1 MKVKAKDWAFGA
13 VAILLTLLLILLVKR
28 DISGSSSDSQQT
40 MIPSAPLNVLEL
52 EASIAFK
59 DLVKTNVLSEKFPDS
74 YYKNTTNQV
83 DLSHGLSETGLPVF
97 WELELGIFN
106 SEEEAQKL
114 AKDLRSGGFK
124 VFVEEISVNDT
135 NYSRVLLGP
144 KLKKQRILIDKE
156 SIEKRYNIDPKVLQY
171 VHSK

>member
-1 MKVKAKDWAFGA
+1 MKVKVKDWAFGA
-13 VAILLTLLLILLVKR
+13 VAVLLTILLILLVKR

-52 EASIAFK
+52 KASSAFK
-59 DLVKTNVLSEKFPDS
+59 GLVKTNVLSEKFPDS

-83 DLSHGLSETGLPVF
+83 NLSHGLSATRLPLL
-97 WELELGIFN
+97 WQLELGIFN
-106 SEEEAQKL
+106 SEDEAQKL
-114 AKDLRSGGFK
+114 AKNIRSGGFK
-124 VFVEEISVNDT
+124 VFVEEISINDT

>member
-1 MKVKAKDWAFGA
+1 MKVKVKDWAFAA
-13 VAILLTLLLILLVKR
+13 VAILLTILLILLVKR
-28 DISGSSSDSQQT
+28 DISGSSGDSQQT

-52 EASIAFK
+52 KVGSSFNH
-59 DLVKTNVLSEKFPDS
+59 LVKTNVLSKKFPDS

-83 DLSHGLSETGLPVF
+83 DLSYGLGETGLPIF
-97 WELELGIFN
+97 WQLELGVFN
-106 SEEEAQKL
+106 SKDEAQKL
-114 AKDLRSGGFK
+114 AKNIRSGGFK
-124 VFVEEISVNDT
+124 VFVEEISINDT

>member
-1 MKVKAKDWAFGA
+1 VKVKAKDWAFGA

-52 EASIAFK
+52 EASSAFK

-114 AKDLRSGGFK
+114 AKDIRSGGFK

-144 KLKKQRILIDKE
+144 KLKKQRMLIDKE

>member
-13 VAILLTLLLILLVKR
+13 VAILLTLLLILLIKR

-40 MIPSAPLNVLEL
+40 MIPSAPLNILEL
-52 EASIAFK
+52 EASSAFK

-114 AKDLRSGGFK
+114 AKDIRSGGFK

-156 SIEKRYNIDPKVLQY
+156 SIEKRYNIDPRVLQY

>member
-13 VAILLTLLLILLVKR
+13 VAILLTLLLILLIKR

-52 EASIAFK
+52 EASSAFK

-114 AKDLRSGGFK
+114 AKDIRSGGFK
-124 VFVEEISVNDT
+124 VFVEEISINDT

>member
-40 MIPSAPLNVLEL
+40 MIPSAPINVLEL
-52 EASIAFK
+52 EARSAFK
-59 DLVKTNVLSEKFPDS
+59 GLVKTNVLSEKFPDS

-114 AKDLRSGGFK
+114 AKEIRSGGFK
-124 VFVEEISVNDT
+124 VFVEEISINDT
-135 NYSRVLLGP
+135 NYLRVLLGP

>member
-52 EASIAFK
+52 EGSSAFK

-114 AKDLRSGGFK
+114 AKDIRSGGFK

>member
-40 MIPSAPLNVLEL
+40 MIPSAPLNVLEW
-52 EASIAFK
+52 EASSAFK
-59 DLVKTNVLSEKFPDS
+59 GLKKTNVLSEKFPDS
-74 YYKNTTNQV
+74 YYKNTTNQG

-97 WELELGIFN
+97 WQLELGIFN
-106 SEEEAQKL
+106 SEDEAQKL
-114 AKDLRSGGFK
+114 AKNIRSGGFK
-124 VFVEEISVNDT
+124 VFVEEISINNT

>member
-1 MKVKAKDWAFGA
+1 MKVKAKYWAFGA

-28 DISGSSSDSQQT
+28 DISGSSSDSQQS
-40 MIPSAPLNVLEL
+40 MIPSAPLNVLQL
-52 EASIAFK
+52 EASSAFK

-114 AKDLRSGGFK
+114 AKDIRSGGFK

>member
-52 EASIAFK
+52 EASSTFK
-59 DLVKTNVLSEKFPDS
+59 GLVTTNVLSEKFPDS

-83 DLSHGLSETGLPVF
+83 DLSYGLSETGLPVF
-97 WELELGIFN
+97 WQLELGIFN
-106 SEEEAQKL
+106 SEDEAQKL
-114 AKDLRSGGFK
+114 AKNIRSGGFK
-124 VFVEEISVNDT
+124 VFVEEISINDT

-156 SIEKRYNIDPKVLQY
+156 SIEKRYDIDPKVLQY

>member
-1 MKVKAKDWAFGA
+1 MKGKAKDWAFGA

-52 EASIAFK
+52 EASGAFK
-59 DLVKTNVLSEKFPDS
+59 GLVKTNVHSEKFPDS

-97 WELELGIFN
+97 WQLELGIFN
-106 SEEEAQKL
+106 SEDEAQKL
-114 AKDLRSGGFK
+114 AKNAFPP
-124 VFVEEISVNDT
+124 NAT
-135 NYSRVLLGP
+135 
-144 KLKKQRILIDKE
+144 
-156 SIEKRYNIDPKVLQY
+156 SIFEQLF
-171 VHSK
+171 SALFFSS

>member
-52 EASIAFK
+52 EVGSSFN

-114 AKDLRSGGFK
+114 AKDIRSGGFK

-144 KLKKQRILIDKE
+144 KLKKQRMLIDKE

>member
-1 MKVKAKDWAFGA
+1 MKVKAKDCAFGA

-52 EASIAFK
+52 EASSAFK

-114 AKDLRSGGFK
+114 AKEIRSGGFK
-124 VFVEEISVNDT
+124 VFVEEISINDT

-144 KLKKQRILIDKE
+144 KLKKQRMLIDKE

>member
-28 DISGSSSDSQQT
+28 DISGSSSDSQQS
-40 MIPSAPLNVLEL
+40 MIPSAPLNVLQL
-52 EASIAFK
+52 EASSAFK

-114 AKDLRSGGFK
+114 AKDIRSGGFK

-144 KLKKQRILIDKE
+144 KLKKQRMLIDKE

>member
-13 VAILLTLLLILLVKR
+13 VAILLTLLLILLIKR

-40 MIPSAPLNVLEL
+40 MIPSAPLNILEL
-52 EASIAFK
+52 EASSAFK

-114 AKDLRSGGFK
+114 AKDIRSGGFK

>member
-13 VAILLTLLLILLVKR
+13 VAILLTLLLILLIKR

-52 EASIAFK
+52 EASSAFK

-114 AKDLRSGGFK
+114 AKDIRSGGFK

>member
-40 MIPSAPLNVLEL
+40 MIPSAPLNILEL
-52 EASIAFK
+52 EASSAFK

-114 AKDLRSGGFK
+114 AKDIRSGGFK

-156 SIEKRYNIDPKVLQY
+156 SIKKRYNVDPKVLQY
-171 VHSK
+171 VHTK

>member
-40 MIPSAPLNVLEL
+40 MIPSAPLNILEL
-52 EASIAFK
+52 EASSAFK

-74 YYKNTTNQV
+74 YYKNRTNQV

-97 WELELGIFN
+97 WQLELGVFN
-106 SEEEAQKL
+106 SEDEAQKL
-114 AKDLRSGGFK
+114 AKNIRSGGFK
-124 VFVEEISVNDT
+124 VFVEEISINDT

>member
-40 MIPSAPLNVLEL
+40 IIPSAPLNILEL
-52 EASIAFK
+52 EASSAFK

-114 AKDLRSGGFK
+114 AKDIRSGGFK

>member
-28 DISGSSSDSQQT
+28 DISGSSSDSQHT
-40 MIPSAPLNVLEL
+40 MIPSAPLNILEL
-52 EASIAFK
+52 EASSAFK

-114 AKDLRSGGFK
+114 AKDIRSGGFK

>member
-40 MIPSAPLNVLEL
+40 MIPSAPLNILEL
-52 EASIAFK
+52 EASSAFK

-114 AKDLRSGGFK
+114 AKDIRSGGFK

-156 SIEKRYNIDPKVLQY
+156 SIEKQYNIDPKVLQY
-171 VHSK
+171 VHTK

>member
-1 MKVKAKDWAFGA
+1 MKVKAKDWVFGS

-28 DISGSSSDSQQT
+28 DISGSSSESKQT

-52 EASIAFK
+52 GASSAFK
-59 DLVKTNVLSEKFPDS
+59 DLVKTNVPSEKFPDS

-97 WELELGIFN
+97 WQLELGIFN
-106 SEEEAQKL
+106 SEDEAQKL
-114 AKDLRSGGFK
+114 AKNIRSGGFK
-124 VFVEEISVNDT
+124 VFVEEISINDT

>member
-28 DISGSSSDSQQT
+28 DISGSSSDSQQS
-40 MIPSAPLNVLEL
+40 MIPSAPLNVLQL
-52 EASIAFK
+52 EASSAFK

-114 AKDLRSGGFK
+114 AKDIRSGGFK

-156 SIEKRYNIDPKVLQY
+156 SIEKRYNIDPTVLQY

>member
-52 EASIAFK
+52 EASSAFK
-59 DLVKTNVLSEKFPDS
+59 GLVKTNVLSEKFPDS

-114 AKDLRSGGFK
+114 AKEIRSGGFK

>member
-28 DISGSSSDSQQT
+28 DISGSSSDSQQS
-40 MIPSAPLNVLEL
+40 MIPSAPLNVLQL
-52 EASIAFK
+52 EASSAFK

-114 AKDLRSGGFK
+114 AKDIRSGGFK

-156 SIEKRYNIDPKVLQY
+156 SIEKRYNVDPKVLQY
-171 VHSK
+171 VHTK

>member
-52 EASIAFK
+52 EASSAFK

-114 AKDLRSGGFK
+114 AKDIRSGGFK
-124 VFVEEISVNDT
+124 VFVEEISVNDK

>member
-1 MKVKAKDWAFGA
+1 MKVKAKDWAFGG

-40 MIPSAPLNVLEL
+40 MIPSAPLNILEL
-52 EASIAFK
+52 EASSAFK

-114 AKDLRSGGFK
+114 AKDIRSGGFK

>member
-40 MIPSAPLNVLEL
+40 MIPSAPLNILEL
-52 EASIAFK
+52 EASSAFK
-59 DLVKTNVLSEKFPDS
+59 DLAKTNVLSEKFPDS

-97 WELELGIFN
+97 WELELGIFK
-106 SEEEAQKL
+106 SGEEAQKL
-114 AKDLRSGGFK
+114 AKEIRSGGFK

>member
-28 DISGSSSDSQQT
+28 DISVSSSDSQQT

-52 EASIAFK
+52 EASSAFK

-114 AKDLRSGGFK
+114 AKDIRSGGFK

>member
-1 MKVKAKDWAFGA
+1 M
-13 VAILLTLLLILLVKR
+13 
-28 DISGSSSDSQQT
+28 
-40 MIPSAPLNVLEL
+40 
-52 EASIAFK
+52 
-59 DLVKTNVLSEKFPDS
+59 LSEKFPDS

-114 AKDLRSGGFK
+114 AKDIRSGGFK

>member
-28 DISGSSSDSQQT
+28 DISGSSSDSQQS
-40 MIPSAPLNVLEL
+40 MIPSAPLNVLQL
-52 EASIAFK
+52 EASSAFK

-114 AKDLRSGGFK
+114 AKDIRSGGFK

>member
-52 EASIAFK
+52 EASSAFK
-59 DLVKTNVLSEKFPDS
+59 GLVKTNVLSEKFPDS

-97 WELELGIFN
+97 WQLELGIFN

-114 AKDLRSGGFK
+114 AKDIRSGGFK

>member
-52 EASIAFK
+52 EASSAFK

-74 YYKNTTNQV
+74 YHKNTTNQV

-114 AKDLRSGGFK
+114 AKDIRSGGFK

>member
-1 MKVKAKDWAFGA
+1 MKVKVKDWAFGA

-28 DISGSSSDSQQT
+28 DISGSSIDSQQT

-52 EASIAFK
+52 EASSAFK
-59 DLVKTNVLSEKFPDS
+59 GLVKTNVLSKKFPDS

-83 DLSHGLSETGLPVF
+83 DLSYGLGETGLPIF
-97 WELELGIFN
+97 WQLELGVFN
-106 SEEEAQKL
+106 SKDEAQKL
-114 AKDLRSGGFK
+114 AKNIRSGGFK
-124 VFVEEISVNDT
+124 VFVEEISINDT

>member
-1 MKVKAKDWAFGA
+1 M
-13 VAILLTLLLILLVKR
+13 
-28 DISGSSSDSQQT
+28 
-40 MIPSAPLNVLEL
+40 
-52 EASIAFK
+52 
-59 DLVKTNVLSEKFPDS
+59 
-74 YYKNTTNQV
+74 
-83 DLSHGLSETGLPVF
+83 PVF

-114 AKDLRSGGFK
+114 AKEIRSGGFK

-156 SIEKRYNIDPKVLQY
+156 SIEKRYNVDPKVLQY

>member
-40 MIPSAPLNVLEL
+40 MIPSAPLNILEL
-52 EASIAFK
+52 EASSAFK

-114 AKDLRSGGFK
+114 AKDIRSGGFK

-135 NYSRVLLGP
+135 NYSRILLGP
-144 KLKKQRILIDKE
+144 KLKKQRILIDKQ
-156 SIEKRYNIDPKVLQY
+156 SIEKRYNFDSKVLQY

>member
-52 EASIAFK
+52 EASSAFK

-114 AKDLRSGGFK
+114 AKDIRSGGFK